1 MNENVKVVFGLIGG
15 LALFLYGMNSMSD
28 ALQKAA
34 GDKMKKV
41 MGFLTKN
48 LIMGALAGI
57 LDNIDRIAE
66 NCASIAEEALDNT
79 AFVEISEDAKK
90 VEIEASDNVVLA

>member
-34 GDKMKKV
+34 GERMRDYEKISV
-41 MGFLTKN
+41 N
-48 LIMGALAGI
+48 RI
-57 LDNIDRIAE
+57 L
-66 NCASIAEEALDNT
+66 L
-79 AFVEISEDAKK
+79 
-90 VEIEASDNVVLA
+90 